1 MRIPPMRML
10 KTAMLMLKTAMPML
24 KTAMPML
31 KTAMLMLKTTMKR
44 KVVMSPMVNRT
55 KTTVPPNS

>member
-1 MRIPPMRML
+1 MKKKPMKKVMVPMRIPPMR
-10 KTAMLMLKTAMPML
+10 
-24 KTAMPML
+24 ML